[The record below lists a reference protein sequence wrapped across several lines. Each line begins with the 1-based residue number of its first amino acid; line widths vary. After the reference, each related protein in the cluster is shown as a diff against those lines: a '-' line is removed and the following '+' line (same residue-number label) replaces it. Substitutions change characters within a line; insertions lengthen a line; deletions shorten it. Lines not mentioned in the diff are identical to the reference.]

1 MVVKGYSKLSSSLI
15 NSSPK
20 SLQRDIA
27 TVLGR
32 NDVQWTSDFPFLE
45 IGVRSPMQKRRK
57 TIASVK
63 IICLTRE
70 IFPFALANRT
80 IDDYKGR
87 LRNADH
93 QLLVT
98 QAIERL
104 TSRPSPQPSPPAA
117 HPPVSQP
124 NESAVPYDQPSCSVP
139 VDLIPPPQHTRKS
152 SRLSS
157 SSPTVPLPTPKI
169 DDFPIPKPGT
179 SRRPIPENRR
189 ITRSLSRQD

>member
-1 MVVKGYSKLSSSLI
+1 MLI
-15 NSSPK
+15 RADN
-20 SLQRDIA
+20 
-27 TVLGR
+27 
-32 NDVQWTSDFPFLE
+32 E
-45 IGVRSPMQKRRK
+45 IP
-57 TIASVK
+57 TI
-63 IICLTRE
+63 
-70 IFPFALANRT
+70 
-80 IDDYKGR
+80 
-87 LRNADH
+87 
-93 QLLVT
+93 LVT

-189 ITRSLSRQD
+189 ITRSLSRQDSTISSTSNPSSSLSDRPMGPTLEAEKPRLKKAERRKLSERTTV